1 MVLLRGPG
9 GVAVL
14 EYLGWTCDDQK
25 SALLII
31 PIVIAGILFLIAL
44 FGIFSGEGLIS
55 VITFILAL
63 VFAAPS
69 ALYATKKFNEA
80 SAEHTE
86 NVVEPMV
93 ARLIEEPRVSSVTGQ
108 QSALDATYD
117 PKGSIPLGMIIT
129 PEDEEHMTR

>member
-1 MVLLRGPG
+1 M
-9 GVAVL
+9 
-14 EYLGWTCDDQK
+14 
-25 SALLII
+25 
-31 PIVIAGILFLIAL
+31 
-44 FGIFSGEGLIS
+44 
-55 VITFILAL
+55 ITFILAL